1 MSLYSYPKLYG
12 HKILYK
18 GRRYIIFEMNAEH
31 PYEGYERF
39 NSIALWD
46 GEQRSICAFADRLT
60 NGKLTGH
67 LAFTMDKVEVN
78 GDTPREFIDETIRMW
93 QFYEKHVSGK

>member
-1 MSLYSYPKLYG
+1 MRYSFPKLNG

-18 GRRYIIFEMNAEH
+18 GRRYIMFEMNAVH

-46 GEQRSICAFADRLT
+46 DEQRSICAFADRLT
-60 NGKLTGH
+60 NGKYTGH
-67 LAFTMDKVEVN
+67 LAFAMDLVEVN
-78 GDTPREFIDETIRMW
+78 GDTPRQFIDESIRLW
-93 QFYEKHVSGK
+93 KFYVKHVEGK